1 MRQWLIRSLFCFD
14 GGDTMSYV
22 PKELLNLNQVQP
34 TKAYIID
41 EVNRRLADYQLNIHD
56 KCNFLVLKPMLARIN
71 LVESDADRRFYQ
83 TSVMKALMTRLINDI
98 NRHYANDITNLSYQF
113 VLQQGL
119 NQSYN
124 Y

>member
-1 MRQWLIRSLFCFD
+1 
-14 GGDTMSYV
+14 MSYV

-41 EVNRRLADYQLNIHD
+41 EVNRRLADYQLDIHD
-56 KCNFLVLKPMLARIN
+56 KCNFVVLKPMLARIN

-83 TSVMKALMTRLINDI
+83 TSVMKALMNRLINDI